1 MMNDN
6 GEPRDG
12 GVGGCGRDVA
22 INYKTRKRPVDVAAV
37 YTITGTDVNPHDES
51 CTCCPPSVGSGLRSR
66 QQQQQQQQQQR
77 RRPRTWT
84 SGTAGG
90 GVGISSLTRSRTF
103 TSNYERAISSL
114 LWQPYECR
122 SSSNSLND
130 DGDVAVWL
138 NATGRYEPLSS
149 RSSLSLST
157 IPRSAGSCSSSVC
170 RLLDD
175 GGGGGGDKT
184 PPPCW
189 CTAETTAVVAGDP
202 NNDALVAAA
211 ASGRATTGYRCSPRG
226 SLLQHR
232 GTVAAAALGERSS
245 RSRSATAVQS
255 NVQRPPSRFVPPRC
269 VSAGDWCCDSEDVD
283 VDDYDDDDG
292 DDDDDL
298 YYYDY
303 REDREDNDV
312 ADVRDDNRVRVVV
325 MNNRSSVITGGA
337 VDAQGRGGVAGTDAK
352 PPMVTTAERTYAST
366 EAQTDAMAF
375 PAFPSTYREQRR
387 RERRERRQ
395 QQRRVHPP
403 PPPPP
408 ALSTASLL
416 PPPPQSAI
424 AGLTMPY
431 DLDRLPDLLLN
442 SHLPPPLYTTV
453 GGGGSGGVGNGEGGS
468 VDGVLCDMAARVA
481 NLQASLLPTV
491 FQHPS
496 QPSAG
501 PVGSSAAVNSPG
513 GFRLPFGIIPARR
526 RRSLHYCSEEDTPKS
541 CCGLLTLPDAT
552 STVSIRWFI
561 GIVFIAGICSA
572 LVGTVLGATRAS
584 GREHLTVALL
594 MIGVGVILVAI
605 SGIAWRL
612 TAGQEASSCGAVFGL
627 GRSLD
632 DAAEANRRFVPRLPP
647 SYGRPHHPYAA
658 MMYPEFEYRAP
669 PPSYQASMQEY
680 RLRLLLLDRQTNM
693 PPVTASPPPTY
704 RSQPSTLIRGQN
716 VCCRGDPGELY
727 LYQPTT
733 LINHHQSAD
742 YSGPPSYRSRTST
755 LRPGCQLMDP
765 TAAMVMG
772 STTAVSSHHSR
783 NPSQMSAMS
792 EAVGGGVGGDILSAV
807 DNKVPPP
814 PDDDDNNDVVGS
826 GVTDNGCGD
835 DNVRNIVVVDEK
847 TAVADHIDC
856 NPVTIVQTTPVTNA
870 PGTVIVTV
878 SSANNDATNVRCRET
893 EMEILAHL

>member
-1 MMNDN
+1 MIV
-6 GEPRDG
+6 GEGGEEQPESGAGDGGGG
-12 GVGGCGRDVA
+12 GVGGRDAAV
-22 INYKTRKRPVDVAAV
+22 NYKTRKRPVDATAV
-37 YTITGTDVNPHDES
+37 YTITGGDTNQLQDV
-51 CTCCPPSVGSGLRSR
+51 PPPWSSECALPAAVLDGNGP
-66 QQQQQQQQQQR
+66 QR

-84 SGTAGG
+84 CGGGAAGG
-90 GVGISSLTRSRTF
+90 VSSLTRSRTF
-103 TSNYERAISSL
+103 TSNERGHIVT

-138 NATGRYEPLSS
+138 SATGRYEPLSS

-175 GGGGGGDKT
+175 GGGDKT
-184 PPPCW
+184 PPPPPCW
-189 CTAETTAVVAGDP
+189 CTAETEAVLGDP
-202 NNDALVAAA
+202 HNDVTA
-211 ASGRATTGYRCSPRG
+211 RTTTGYRCPPRG
-226 SLLQHR
+226 SLLQRR
-232 GTVAAAALGERSS
+232 GIAAAAAAAVEGERPVL
-245 RSRSATAVQS
+245 RSRPDADVQS
-255 NVQRPPSRFVPPRC
+255 NVQRPTSRVVPSRC
-269 VSAGDWCCDSEDVD
+269 VSAGDWCCDNGDVD
-283 VDDYDDDDG
+283 VDD
-292 DDDDDL
+292 DDDDDEDED
-298 YYYDY
+298 YYCVY
-303 REDREDNDV
+303 EDETLRRVDNDV
-312 ADVRDDNRVRVVV
+312 DVGDDNRVRAVVP
-325 MNNRSSVITGGA
+325 MDNGSGLITGGA
-337 VDAQGRGGVAGTDAK
+337 AVVGLTADGGK
-352 PPMVTTAERTYAST
+352 PQAAAAAERTYAST
-366 EAQTDAMAF
+366 EAQTDETACSSA
-375 PAFPSTYREQRR
+375 YREQRR
-387 RERRERRQ
+387 RERRERRLQ

-408 ALSTASLL
+408 ALSSSSLL
-416 PPPPQSAI
+416 PPPPPTLLLQQQQSAI
-424 AGLTMPY
+424 AVPV
-431 DLDRLPDLLLN
+431 DQDRLPDLLLN

-453 GGGGSGGVGNGEGGS
+453 GGGGV
-468 VDGVLCDMAARVA
+468 CDVAMATRAA
-481 NLQASLLPTV
+481 NLQASLLPAP
-491 FQHPS
+491 FQHPH
-496 QPSAG
+496 QPSGA
-501 PVGSSAAVNSPG
+501 PVGSSGSAVNSPG

-704 RSQPSTLIRGQN
+704 RSQPGTLIRGQN
-716 VCCRGDPGELY
+716 VCCRGDSGELY
-727 LYQPTT
+727 LYQPST
-733 LINHHQSAD
+733 LQINHHQTAD
-742 YSGPPSYRSRTST
+742 YSGPPSYRSRSST
-755 LRPGCQLMDP
+755 LRPGCHLMMDP
-765 TAAMVMG
+765 TAGAMVIG
-772 STTAVSSHHSR
+772 STAVGSHHSR
-783 NPSQMSAMS
+783 NSSQLSAAMS
-792 EAVGGGVGGDILSAV
+792 EAVGGGVLTATAV

-814 PDDDDNNDVVGS
+814 PNADDDGGDGGHVGIVVGS
-826 GVTDNGCGD
+826 TVD
-835 DNVRNIVVVDEK
+835 DNVRNLAVVVDEK
-847 TAVADHIDC
+847 TADCHHIGC
-856 NPVTIVQTTPVTNA
+856 GPVTIVQTTPAANP

-878 SSANNDATNVRCRET
+878 SSANNDTTNVRCRDT

>member
-1 MMNDN
+1 MIEGGG
-6 GEPRDG
+6 GEEQPDGSGG
-12 GVGGCGRDVA
+12 GVGGLDTAV
-22 INYKTRKRPVDVAAV
+22 NYKTRKRPADTTATAV
-37 YTITGTDVNPHDES
+37 YTITGGEANQLQDLPLS
-51 CTCCPPSVGSGLRSR
+51 WSSPCACCPPPVGCAVVLQGNG
-66 QQQQQQQQQQR
+66 QQR

-84 SGTAGG
+84 CGGAAGG
-90 GVGISSLTRSRTF
+90 GGGVSTLTRSRTF

-138 NATGRYEPLSS
+138 SATGRYEPLSS

-175 GGGGGGDKT
+175 GGDKT
-184 PPPCW
+184 PPPPCW
-189 CTAETTAVVAGDP
+189 CSAETATVLGDP
-202 NNDALVAAA
+202 HNDDMA
-211 ASGRATTGYRCSPRG
+211 RTTTGYRCPPHG
-226 SLLQHR
+226 SLLQRR
-232 GTVAAAALGERSS
+232 GTAADAVEGGRPVL
-245 RSRSATAVQS
+245 RSRLAADVQS
-255 NVQRPPSRFVPPRC
+255 NVQRPTSRIVPSRC
-269 VSAGDWCCDSEDVD
+269 VSAGDWCCDNGDVD
-283 VDDYDDDDG
+283 VDD
-292 DDDDDL
+292 DDDDDED
-298 YYYDY
+298 YYCVY
-303 REDREDNDV
+303 EDENLHRVDNDV
-312 ADVRDDNRVRVVV
+312 DVRDDNRVRAVVL
-325 MNNRSSVITGGA
+325 MDNGSGLITGGGTVDGGKSQAA
-337 VDAQGRGGVAGTDAK
+337 VA
-352 PPMVTTAERTYAST
+352 AERTYAST
-366 EAQTDAMAF
+366 EAQTDETACSSA
-375 PAFPSTYREQRR
+375 YREQRR
-387 RERRERRQ
+387 RERRERRLQ

-408 ALSTASLL
+408 ALSSSSLL
-416 PPPPQSAI
+416 PPPPPPLLLQQQQQQSGI
-424 AGLTMPY
+424 AVSVDP
-431 DLDRLPDLLLN
+431 DRLPDLLLN

-453 GGGGSGGVGNGEGGS
+453 GGGV
-468 VDGVLCDMAARVA
+468 CDVAMATRAA
-481 NLQASLLPTV
+481 NMQASLLPTP
-491 FQHPS
+491 FQHPH
-496 QPSAG
+496 QPPGA
-501 PVGSSAAVNSPG
+501 PVGSVVNTPG

-704 RSQPSTLIRGQN
+704 RSQPGTLIRGQN
-716 VCCRGDPGELY
+716 VCCRGDPSELY

-733 LINHHQSAD
+733 LQINHHQAAD

-755 LRPGCQLMDP
+755 LRPGCHLMMDP
-765 TAAMVMG
+765 TAGTVVIG
-772 STTAVSSHHSR
+772 STAVGGHHSR
-783 NPSQMSAMS
+783 NSSQLSAAMS
-792 EAVGGGVGGDILSAV
+792 EAVGGGVLTAAPV

-814 PDDDDNNDVVGS
+814 PNTDDDDGSEGGGHVGIVVG
-826 GVTDNGCGD
+826 GTVD
-835 DNVRNIVVVDEK
+835 DNVRNIAVVVDEK
-847 TAVADHIDC
+847 TADRHHIGC
-856 NPVTIVQTTPVTNA
+856 GPVTIVQTTPAANP

-878 SSANNDATNVRCRET
+878 SSANNDTTNVRCRDT